1 MRNQLFRNARIIAC
15 ALLFAY
21 CASGCKKTETT
32 STSEQG
38 INLQTNSKNG
48 LKVQAVT
55 RYQNAPGNSAS
66 IQTLVNQSAAGDL
79 IILRAGSHYITTPI
93 VLPVGKNSITIRGEV
108 GAVVRKA
115 TNSFNAAAFEI
126 SGNYNVIDKIEL
138 DGGNLPEAGIIIYGQ
153 RNTVSNSSIHNC
165 GNAAGV
171 GAGILLHNSGN
182 PVCAFNTVIGCK
194 VYYNYMVGV
203 SQNGHSDG
211 TIRDNQI
218 YENGAEGL
226 TIDIRS
232 HNSYVYNNWI
242 HLNNLNNR
250 GVGGI
255 GIDFSN
261 GSIVDNNTIDNTA
274 FKSGITFQN
283 NIGGCDGN
291 IIRNNR
297 INNNAQYAIEQRFTQ
312 YKNTNITF
320 SNNTMTGN
328 SSGTTHIT
336 Y

>member
-1 MRNQLFRNARIIAC
+1 TQNSSVTNLSHAK
-15 ALLFAY
+15 
-21 CASGCKKTETT
+21 SGTT
-32 STSEQG
+32 IS
-38 INLQTNSKNG
+38 
-48 LKVQAVT
+48 AVT

-66 IQTLVNQSAAGDL
+66 IQALVNQSGPGDL
-79 IILRAGSHYITTPI
+79 IILRSGSHYITTPI
-93 VLPVGKNSITIRGEV
+93 VLGVGKNSITIRGEA
-108 GAVVRKA
+108 GTVVRKA
-115 TNSFNAAAFEI
+115 TNSYNAAAFEI
-126 SGNYNVIDKIEL
+126 SGNYNTVDLIEI

-153 RNTVSNSSIHNC
+153 HNTVSNSSIHNC
-165 GNAAGV
+165 GNSSAV
-171 GAGILLHNSGN
+171 GAGILMHNSGN
-182 PVCAFNTVIGCK
+182 PVCALNTIIGCK
-194 VYYNYMVGV
+194 VYYNYMVGI

-242 HLNNLNNR
+242 HLNNKNNR

-261 GSIVDNNTIDNTA
+261 GSIIDNNTIDYTA

-291 IIRNNR
+291 IIKNNR

-312 YKNTNITF
+312 YSNTNISFT
-320 SNNTMTGN
+320 NNTMNAN
-328 SSGTTHIT
+328 SLGTTHIT